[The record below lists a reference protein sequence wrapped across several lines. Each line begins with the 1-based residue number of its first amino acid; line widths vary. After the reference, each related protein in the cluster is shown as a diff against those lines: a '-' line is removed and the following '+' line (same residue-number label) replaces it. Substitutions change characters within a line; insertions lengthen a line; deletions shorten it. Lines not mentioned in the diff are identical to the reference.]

1 MSLKNLSAIIKIP
14 KLLKDKFN
22 HKKINQIYRK
32 FERSLNIKENF
43 IVGVS
48 GGPDSLALAYLAKI
62 YSIKNNLNVKFF
74 IVDHKLRIESTR
86 EALTV
91 KKVLKKYSINA
102 EILTWRGKK
111 PVKNIQSIARKKR
124 FELLFAKCDK
134 LKISNILLGH
144 HQDDLFENFFIRM
157 IRGSGLK
164 GLISLNKKNKIQNK
178 YLIRPLLDQKKD
190 DLIFL
195 SKHVFNFYVQDPTNK
210 DQKYKRIQIRNLI
223 KRLEKDGL
231 DKNKLKKTIQNLK
244 NSNNTVEFYVKE
256 NLNKNTFFSQKKH
269 QLILSKDFFKQSGEV
284 IFRSLSDSIS
294 LIGNKHYSP
303 RGRKLTKITQ
313 DIENNKLFKATL
325 GGCLIEKVNETIII
339 TKEH

>member
-1 MSLKNLSAIIKIP
+1 MSRKNLNAIIKIP

-43 IVGVS
+43 IVSVS

-111 PVKNIQSIARKKR
+111 PVKNIQSTARKKR

-164 GLISLNKKNKIQNK
+164 GLISLDKKNKIQNK

-231 DKNKLKKTIQNLK
+231 DKNKFKKTIQNLK

-256 NLNKNTFFSQKKH
+256 NLNKNTFFSQKKR

-284 IFRSLSDSIS
+284 IFRSLSDSIR

>member
-43 IVGVS
+43 IVSVS

-111 PVKNIQSIARKKR
+111 PVKNIQSTARKKR

-164 GLISLNKKNKIQNK
+164 GLISLDKKNKIQNK

-231 DKNKLKKTIQNLK
+231 DKNKFKKTIQNLK

-256 NLNKNTFFSQKKH
+256 NLNKNTFFSQKKR

-284 IFRSLSDSIS
+284 IFRSLSDSIR

>member
-1 MSLKNLSAIIKIP
+1 M
-14 KLLKDKFN
+14 
-22 HKKINQIYRK
+22 
-32 FERSLNIKENF
+32 
-43 IVGVS
+43 
-48 GGPDSLALAYLAKI
+48 
-62 YSIKNNLNVKFF
+62 
-74 IVDHKLRIESTR
+74 
-86 EALTV
+86 
-91 KKVLKKYSINA
+91 
-102 EILTWRGKK
+102 
-111 PVKNIQSIARKKR
+111 
-124 FELLFAKCDK
+124 
-134 LKISNILLGH
+134 
-144 HQDDLFENFFIRM
+144 
-157 IRGSGLK
+157 K
-164 GLISLNKKNKIQNK
+164 GLISLDKKNKIQNK

-231 DKNKLKKTIQNLK
+231 DKNKFKKTIQNLK

-256 NLNKNTFFSQKKH
+256 NLNKNTFFSQKKR

-284 IFRSLSDSIS
+284 IFRSLSDSIR